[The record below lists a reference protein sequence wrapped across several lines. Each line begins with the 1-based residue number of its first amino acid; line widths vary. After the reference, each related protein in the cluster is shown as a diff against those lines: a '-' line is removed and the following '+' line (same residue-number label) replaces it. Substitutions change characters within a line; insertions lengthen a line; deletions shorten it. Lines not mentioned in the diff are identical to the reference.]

1 MTRQADF
8 FRTKPSRYEGAA
20 ARAHQDLRT
29 QRAGAVTD
37 EVEVWLDA
45 DFLERTRVGTLSHD
59 RGTLRF
65 VYETAWLQNP
75 QAFALDPDLSL
86 GEGTYFPNA
95 EAGNFR
101 VFADSAPD
109 RWGQT
114 LMKRREALAA
124 KDEGRRPTTLY
135 AWDFLLGV
143 EDVSRQGALRY
154 RRPGKE
160 AFLAHDTLTVPP
172 VANLKELEVVAR
184 EISAKRIEDL
194 TALRQ
199 WLKVLVAPGASLG
212 GARPKAS
219 FTETNGSL
227 WIAKF
232 PAHDD
237 TRDVG
242 AWEALA
248 QRLAARVGIE
258 VPQSELRRFSGEYHT
273 FCVRRFDRSSDCRRF
288 YASAMALLRRDQSEG
303 TSYLDLAEFVQSRGA
318 KDHIDSDLE
327 QLFRRVAFNVAI
339 GNRDDHLRNH
349 GFLLTPTGWRL
360 APAFDL
366 NPNIDRADHVLNID
380 ESDNR
385 PSLATVIETAEWYV
399 ESKDRGR
406 AIVAEVLNET
416 RHWRRAALALRIA
429 RADIELTAT
438 ALAESD
444 AAHD

>member
-1 MTRQADF
+1 
-8 FRTKPSRYEGAA
+8 
-20 ARAHQDLRT
+20 
-29 QRAGAVTD
+29 VTD

-45 DFLERTRVGTLSHD
+45 DFLERVRVGTLSHN

-65 VYETAWLQNP
+65 TYEPAWLQNP

-101 VFADSAPD
+101 VFDDSAPD

-114 LMKRREALAA
+114 LMKRREALAD
-124 KDEGRRPTTLY
+124 KDEGRKPRILY

-154 RRPGKE
+154 RQPNE
-160 AFLAHDTLTVPP
+160 TAFLAHNTLTVPP
-172 VANLKELEVVAR
+172 AASLKELEIVAR
-184 EISAKRIEDL
+184 EITAKRIDDL

-219 FTETNGSL
+219 YVETDGSL
-227 WIAKF
+227 WMAKF
-232 PAHDD
+232 PARDD
-237 TRDVG
+237 TRDVS

-248 QRLAARVGIE
+248 RQLAARAGIE
-258 VPQSELRRFSGEYHT
+258 VAASQLRRFSGEYHT
-273 FCVRRFDRSSDCRRF
+273 FCIQRFDRSGDRRRF
-288 YASAMALLRRDQSEG
+288 YASAMAVLRKDQSEG
-303 TSYLDLAEFVQSRGA
+303 TSYLELAEFVQARGA
-318 KDHIDSDLE
+318 KDRIASDLE

-366 NPNIDRADHVLNID
+366 NPNTDRADHVLNID

-385 PSLATVIETAEWYV
+385 PNLATVIETSEWYV
-399 ESKDRGR
+399 GSKDRGR

-416 RHWRRAALALRIA
+416 RHWRRDAQALKIA
-429 RADIELTAT
+429 RADIELTA
-438 ALAESD
+438 AAFAESD
-444 AAHD
+444 PPRD

>member
-1 MTRQADF
+1 
-8 FRTKPSRYEGAA
+8 
-20 ARAHQDLRT
+20 
-29 QRAGAVTD
+29 VTD

-65 VYETAWLQNP
+65 AYDPAWLKNP

-86 GEGTYFPNA
+86 GEGSYFPNP

-101 VFADSAPD
+101 VFDDSAPD

-124 KDEGRRPTTLY
+124 RDEGRKPRTLY

-154 RRPGKE
+154 RRPGEE
-160 AFLAHDTLTVPP
+160 AFLAHETLTVPP
-172 VANLKELEVVAR
+172 AASLRELEIVAR
-184 EISAKRIEDL
+184 ELTAKRIDDL
-194 TALRQ
+194 NALRQ
-199 WLKVLVAPGASLG
+199 WLNVLVAPGASLG

-219 FTETNGSL
+219 FAETNGSL

-232 PAHDD
+232 PARDD

-248 QRLAARVGIE
+248 QQLAALVGIE
-258 VPQSELRRFSGEYHT
+258 VPAFELRRFSDDYHT
-273 FCVRRFDRSSDCRRF
+273 FCVQRFDRSGVRRRF
-288 YASAMALLRRDQSEG
+288 YASAMALLRKDQSEG
-303 TSYLDLAEFVQSRGA
+303 TSYLELAEFLHARGA
-318 KDHIDSDLE
+318 KDHIRADLE

-366 NPNIDRADHVLNID
+366 NPNTERADHVLNID
-380 ESDNR
+380 ESDSR
-385 PSLATVIETAEWYV
+385 PSLATVIETSEWYV
-399 ESKDRGR
+399 GSKDSGR
-406 AIVAEVLNET
+406 AIVTEVLQET
-416 RHWRRAALALRIA
+416 RRWRQAAQTLKITG
-429 RADIELTAT
+429 ADIELTAT
-438 ALAESD
+438 AFAESD
-444 AAHD
+444 ALMTSPAR

>member
-1 MTRQADF
+1 M
-8 FRTKPSRYEGAA
+8 
-20 ARAHQDLRT
+20 
-29 QRAGAVTD
+29 TD

-45 DFLERTRVGTLSHD
+45 DFLQRTHVGTLSHD

-65 VYETAWLQNP
+65 AYDAAWLKNP
-75 QAFALDPDLSL
+75 QAFALDPDLSM

-95 EAGNFR
+95 DAGNFR
-101 VFADSAPD
+101 VFDDSAPD

-124 KDEGRRPTTLY
+124 KDENRKPRTLY

-154 RRPGKE
+154 RSPGEE
-160 AFLAHDTLTVPP
+160 AFLAHDTLAVPP
-172 VANLKELEVVAR
+172 AASLSELEIVAR
-184 EISAKRIEDL
+184 RITAKRIDDL
-194 TALRQ
+194 KALRQ

-219 FTETNGSL
+219 FTESNGSL

-232 PAHDD
+232 PARDD

-242 AWEALA
+242 AWEAVA
-248 QRLAARVGIE
+248 QRLAARAGID

-273 FCVRRFDRSSDCRRF
+273 FCVKRFDRSGARRRF
-288 YASAMALLRRDQSEG
+288 YASAMAMLRKDQSEG
-303 TSYLDLAEFVQSRGA
+303 TSYLDIAEFLRTRGA
-318 KDHIDSDLE
+318 EDHIESDLE

-349 GFLLTPTGWRL
+349 GFILTPTGWRL

-366 NPNIDRADHVLNID
+366 NPNTDRADHVLNID

-385 PSLATVIETAEWYV
+385 PNLATVIETSEWYV
-399 ESKDRGR
+399 GSKDRGR
-406 AIVAEVLNET
+406 AIVEQVLHET
-416 RHWRRAALALRIA
+416 RRWRQAAQALKIA

-438 ALAESD
+438 AFGESN
-444 AAHD
+444 APHA

>member
-1 MTRQADF
+1 V
-8 FRTKPSRYEGAA
+8 S
-20 ARAHQDLRT
+20 
-29 QRAGAVTD
+29 D

-45 DFLERTRVGTLSHD
+45 DFLQRTRVGMLSHD

-65 VYETAWLQNP
+65 AYEPAWLKNP

-86 GEGTYFPNA
+86 GEGSYFPNA

-101 VFADSAPD
+101 VFDDSAPD

-114 LMKRREALAA
+114 LMKRSEALAA
-124 KDEGRRPTTLY
+124 KDEGRKPRTLY

-143 EDVSRQGALRY
+143 EDISRQGALRY
-154 RRPGKE
+154 RRRGEE
-160 AFLAHDTLTVPP
+160 AFLAHETLTVPP
-172 VANLKELEVVAR
+172 AANLRELEIVAR
-184 EISAKRIEDL
+184 KITAKRIDDL
-194 TALRQ
+194 EALRQ
-199 WLKVLVAPGASLG
+199 WLKVLMAPGASLG

-219 FTETNGSL
+219 FAETDGTL

-232 PAHDD
+232 PARDD

-248 QRLAARVGIE
+248 RQLAARAGID
-258 VPQSELRRFSGEYHT
+258 VPASELHRFGGEYHT
-273 FCVRRFDRSSDCRRF
+273 FCVQRFDRSGVRRRF
-288 YASAMALLRRDQSEG
+288 YASAMALLRKNQSEG
-303 TSYLDLAEFVQSRGA
+303 TSYLELAEFLHARGA
-318 KDHIDSDLE
+318 KDHIEADLE

-366 NPNIDRADHVLNID
+366 NPNPERADHVLNID

-385 PSLATVIETAEWYV
+385 PSLPTVIETSEWYV
-399 ESKDRGR
+399 GSKDKGR
-406 AIVAEVLNET
+406 VIVTEILHET
-416 RHWRRAALALRIA
+416 RRWRQAAQALKIA

-438 ALAESD
+438 AFAESGV
-444 AAHD
+444 AHD

>member
-1 MTRQADF
+1 
-8 FRTKPSRYEGAA
+8 
-20 ARAHQDLRT
+20 
-29 QRAGAVTD
+29 VTD

-45 DFLERTRVGTLSHD
+45 DFLERVRVGTLSHN

-65 VYETAWLQNP
+65 TYEPAWLQNP

-101 VFADSAPD
+101 VFDDSAPD

-124 KDEGRRPTTLY
+124 KDEGRKPRILY

-154 RRPGKE
+154 RQANE
-160 AFLAHDTLTVPP
+160 TAFLAHNTLTVPP
-172 VANLKELEVVAR
+172 AASLKELEIVAR
-184 EISAKRIEDL
+184 EITAKRIDDL

-219 FTETNGSL
+219 YVETDGSL
-227 WIAKF
+227 WMAKF
-232 PAHDD
+232 PARDD
-237 TRDVG
+237 TRDVS

-248 QRLAARVGIE
+248 RQLAARAGIE
-258 VPQSELRRFSGEYHT
+258 VAASQLRRFSGEYHT
-273 FCVRRFDRSSDCRRF
+273 FCIQRFDRSGDRRRF
-288 YASAMALLRRDQSEG
+288 YASAMAVLRKDQSEG
-303 TSYLDLAEFVQSRGA
+303 TSYLELAEFVQARGA
-318 KDHIDSDLE
+318 KDRIASDLE

-366 NPNIDRADHVLNID
+366 NPNTDRADHVLNID

-385 PSLATVIETAEWYV
+385 PNLATVIETSEWYV
-399 ESKDRGR
+399 GSKDRGR

-416 RHWRRAALALRIA
+416 RHWRRDAQALKIA
-429 RADIELTAT
+429 RADIELTA
-438 ALAESD
+438 AAFAESD
-444 AAHD
+444 PPRD

>member
-1 MTRQADF
+1 M
-8 FRTKPSRYEGAA
+8 
-20 ARAHQDLRT
+20 
-29 QRAGAVTD
+29 TD

-45 DFLERTRVGTLSHD
+45 DFLERTRVGALSHD

-65 VYETAWLQNP
+65 AYDAAWLRNP
-75 QAFALDPDLSL
+75 QAFALDPDLSM
-86 GEGTYFPNA
+86 GEGSYFPNA
-95 EAGNFR
+95 DAGNFR
-101 VFADSAPD
+101 VFDDSAPD

-124 KDEGRRPTTLY
+124 KDEGRKPRTLY

-154 RRPGKE
+154 RRPGQE
-160 AFLAHDTLTVPP
+160 AFLAHETLTVPP
-172 VANLKELEVVAR
+172 AANLRELELVAR
-184 EISAKRIEDL
+184 QITAKHIDDL
-194 TALRQ
+194 KALRQ

-219 FTETNGSL
+219 FTEADGTL

-232 PAHDD
+232 PARDD
-237 TRDVG
+237 ARDIG

-248 QRLAARVGIE
+248 QKLAAKAGIA
-258 VPQSELRRFSGEYHT
+258 VPRSELRRFSGDYRT
-273 FCVRRFDRSSDCRRF
+273 FCVQRFDRSGDRRRF

-303 TSYLDLAEFVQSRGA
+303 TSYLDLAEFLRTRGA
-318 KDHIDSDLE
+318 EDHIESDLE

-366 NPNIDRADHVLNID
+366 NPNTERADHVLNID

-385 PSLATVIETAEWYV
+385 PSLATVIETSEWYV
-399 ESKDRGR
+399 GSKDRGQT
-406 AIVAEVLNET
+406 IVAQVLHET
-416 RHWRRAALALRIA
+416 RRWRQVARALKIA

-438 ALAESD
+438 AFAESE
-444 AAHD
+444 ATQTSAR

>member
-1 MTRQADF
+1 MTN
-8 FRTKPSRYEGAA
+8 
-20 ARAHQDLRT
+20 
-29 QRAGAVTD
+29 

-45 DFLERTRVGTLSHD
+45 DFLERTHVGTLSHD

-65 VYETAWLQNP
+65 AYDAAWIKNP

-101 VFADSAPD
+101 VFDDSAPD

-124 KDEGRRPTTLY
+124 KDERRKPRTLY

-154 RRPGKE
+154 RSPDEE
-160 AFLAHDTLTVPP
+160 AFLAHDSLTVPP
-172 VANLKELEVVAR
+172 AASLKELEIVTR
-184 EISAKRIEDL
+184 EITAKRIDDL

-199 WLKVLVAPGASLG
+199 WLKILVAPGASLG

-219 FTETNGSL
+219 FTESNGNL

-232 PAHDD
+232 PARDD

-242 AWEALA
+242 AWEAVA
-248 QRLAARVGIE
+248 QRLAARAGID
-258 VPQSELRRFSGEYHT
+258 VPQSELRRFSSEYHT
-273 FCVRRFDRSSDCRRF
+273 FCVKRFDRSGARRRF
-288 YASAMALLRRDQSEG
+288 YSSAMAMLRRDRSEG
-303 TSYLDLAEFVQSRGA
+303 TSYLDIAEFVRTRGA
-318 KDHIDSDLE
+318 EGHIEPDLE

-349 GFLLTPTGWRL
+349 GFILTPTGWRL

-366 NPNIDRADHVLNID
+366 NPNTDRADHVLNID

-385 PSLATVIETAEWYV
+385 PSLATVIETSEWYV
-399 ESKDRGR
+399 GSKDRGR
-406 AIVAEVLNET
+406 AIVGQVLHET
-416 RHWRRAALALRIA
+416 REWRRAAQALKIA
-429 RADIELTAT
+429 RGDIELTAT
-438 ALAESD
+438 AFAESD
-444 AAHD
+444 AAHA

>member
-1 MTRQADF
+1 MTN
-8 FRTKPSRYEGAA
+8 
-20 ARAHQDLRT
+20 
-29 QRAGAVTD
+29 
-37 EVEVWLDA
+37 EVDVWLDA

-65 VYETAWLQNP
+65 AYDPAWLQNP
-75 QAFALDPDLSL
+75 QAFAVDPDLSL
-86 GEGTYFPNA
+86 GEGSYFPNA

-101 VFADSAPD
+101 VFDDSAPD

-124 KDEGRRPTTLY
+124 KDEGRRPRTLY

-154 RRPGKE
+154 RRPGE
-160 AFLAHDTLTVPP
+160 EGFLAHDTLTVPL
-172 VANLKELEVVAR
+172 AASLRELEIVAR
-184 EISAKRIEDL
+184 EITAKRIDDL
-194 TALRQ
+194 KALRH

-219 FTETNGSL
+219 FTETNDSL

-232 PAHDD
+232 PACDD

-242 AWEALA
+242 AWEALV
-248 QRLAARVGIE
+248 QQLAARVGIE
-258 VPQSELRRFSGEYHT
+258 VPASELRRFSGKYHT
-273 FCVRRFDRSSDCRRF
+273 FCVQRFDRSGARRRF
-288 YASAMALLRRDQSEG
+288 YASAMALLRKDQSEG
-303 TSYLDLAEFVQSRGA
+303 TSYLELAEFLHARGA
-318 KDHIDSDLE
+318 KDHIEADLE

-366 NPNIDRADHVLNID
+366 NPNTERADHVLNID

-385 PSLATVIETAEWYV
+385 PSLATVIETSEWYV
-399 ESKDRGR
+399 GSKDRGR
-406 AIVAEVLNET
+406 VIVTEVLHET
-416 RHWRRAALALRIA
+416 RKWRQAAQALKIA

-438 ALAESD
+438 AFAESD
-444 AAHD
+444 VAHHLR